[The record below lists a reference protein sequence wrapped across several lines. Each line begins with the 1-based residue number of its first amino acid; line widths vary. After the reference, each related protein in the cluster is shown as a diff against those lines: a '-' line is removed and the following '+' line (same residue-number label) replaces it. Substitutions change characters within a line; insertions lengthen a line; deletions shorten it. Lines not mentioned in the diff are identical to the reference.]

1 MISPP
6 LDHEHISE
14 LNERDTS
21 TEFITVTLP
30 ESDSFNNNPA
40 SMFSS
45 TATPTTIINQPTINM
60 TSEINTSPPSH
71 HHYPHHYSSP
81 PRYQPH
87 HIEVQSAPKSE
98 QLLDPRLIPMSVRK
112 SLLGL
117 HQKSMLNLLNKSML
131 GLNEEHGNNTAAG
144 HLAANPVANCSSLAP
159 TNNLL
164 KKYSR
169 NQASLYDLSKTAS
182 HLRV

>member
-1 MISPP
+1 
-6 LDHEHISE
+6 
-14 LNERDTS
+14 
-21 TEFITVTLP
+21 
-30 ESDSFNNNPA
+30 
-40 SMFSS
+40 
-45 TATPTTIINQPTINM
+45 
-60 TSEINTSPPSH
+60 
-71 HHYPHHYSSP
+71 
-81 PRYQPH
+81 
-87 HIEVQSAPKSE
+87 
-98 QLLDPRLIPMSVRK
+98 MSVRK

-131 GLNEEHGNNTAAG
+131 GLNEEHGNNNAAV
-144 HLAANPVANCSSLAP
+144 AANPVANCSSTLAP